1 MNALQTIAHRI
12 KDSKYTKYVVTICVI
27 VLVVGF
33 LDENS
38 IANDSLN
45 ARTVSLV
52 INGTDTVTAV
62 LSPDFTLGFVSAIPD
77 YKISKKEIDQI
88 KKNFYWDPIIR
99 NESDYSVDVEE

>member
-38 IANDSLN
+38 IANRKERIAEIERLEQEISLLKAKYEADTQKLN
-45 ARTVSLV
+45 SLDEYDHVVRLAREKYLMKRPNEDIFV
-52 INGTDTVTAV
+52 IKT
-62 LSPDFTLGFVSAIPD
+62 S
-77 YKISKKEIDQI
+77 
-88 KKNFYWDPIIR
+88 R
-99 NESDYSVDVEE
+99 